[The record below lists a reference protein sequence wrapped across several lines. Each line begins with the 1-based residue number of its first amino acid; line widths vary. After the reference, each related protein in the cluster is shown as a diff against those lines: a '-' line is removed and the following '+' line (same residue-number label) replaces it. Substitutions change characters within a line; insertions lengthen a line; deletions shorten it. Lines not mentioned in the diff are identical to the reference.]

1 MKMHDSLKPLKT
13 NKMKKSN
20 IILLSAFVI
29 ALIAMLALMISVR
42 SYISTNIIKGDG
54 NITEQFR
61 DIENFEKIKVRGNYK
76 VHFTQDSIIEL
87 RLITDSNLHEYIE
100 TSVRNNEL
108 IIESRKSIMSGKDIS
123 VELSNLF
130 ITEVD
135 ASAAAHFTTVNELN
149 LPELRL
155 LANAGARIDITG
167 FFENLSAV
175 QNAGSRIILRG
186 KADKLKLES
195 NAGGS
200 IDAYELEA
208 GYADVEANAGASVNV
223 NARELE
229 AKASAGGTVN
239 YTGNPVIFGMS
250 TSAGGNIR
258 ARN

>member
-1 MKMHDSLKPLKT
+1 
-13 NKMKKSN
+13 MKKSN
-20 IILLSAFVI
+20 IILITAFVI
-29 ALIAMLALMISVR
+29 VLIAMLALMFSVR
-42 SYISTNIIKGDG
+42 SFISSSIIKGDG
-54 NITEQFR
+54 NITEQVREIDKF
-61 DIENFEKIKVRGNYK
+61 DKIKIRGNYK

-108 IIESRKSIMSGKDIS
+108 LIESRKSIMSGKDIRL
-123 VELSNLF
+123 ELSNLV
-130 ITEVD
+130 ITHIE
-135 ASAAAHFTTVNELN
+135 ASASAHFTTVNELN
-149 LPELRL
+149 LPDLNL

-186 KADKLKLES
+186 KTDKLKLES

-200 IDAYELEA
+200 IDAYEMEA
-208 GYADVEANAGASVNV
+208 GYANVEANAGASLNV
-223 NARELE
+223 NASELE

-239 YTGNPVIFGMS
+239 YTGNPIIFGIS

>member
-1 MKMHDSLKPLKT
+1 
-13 NKMKKSN
+13 MKKSN

-29 ALIAMLALMISVR
+29 ALIAMLILMISVR
-42 SYISTNIIKGDG
+42 SFISTSFIKGDG

-61 DIENFEKIKVRGNYK
+61 EIENFERIKVRGNYK
-76 VHFTQDSIIEL
+76 VQYTQDSILEL

-108 IIESRKSIMSGKDIS
+108 VIESRKAILSGKDILL
-123 VELSNLF
+123 ELSNVS
-130 ITEVD
+130 ITSVD
-135 ASAAAHFTTVNELN
+135 ASAAAHFTTINELN
-149 LPELRL
+149 LPELKL

-186 KADKLKLES
+186 KTDKLKLES

-200 IDAYELEA
+200 IDAYEMEA
-208 GYADVEANAGASVNV
+208 GYANVEANAGASLNV
-223 NARELE
+223 NASELE

-239 YTGNPVIFGMS
+239 YTGNPIIFGIS